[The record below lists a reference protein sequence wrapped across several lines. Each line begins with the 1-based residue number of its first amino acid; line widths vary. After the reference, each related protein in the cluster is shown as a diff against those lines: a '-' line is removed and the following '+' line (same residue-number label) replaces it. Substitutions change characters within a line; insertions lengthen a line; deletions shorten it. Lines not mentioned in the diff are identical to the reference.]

1 MDISV
6 EGICK
11 GLEKAMSLSDNER
24 IAMGVHGQSWVAQNL
39 GWDGIAKKMISFY
52 EDVLR
57 GVN

>member
-1 MDISV
+1 MDISD

-11 GLEKAMSLSDNER
+11 GLKEVMSLSDDER
-24 IAMGVHGQSWVAQNL
+24 IAMGVHGCDWVSKNL